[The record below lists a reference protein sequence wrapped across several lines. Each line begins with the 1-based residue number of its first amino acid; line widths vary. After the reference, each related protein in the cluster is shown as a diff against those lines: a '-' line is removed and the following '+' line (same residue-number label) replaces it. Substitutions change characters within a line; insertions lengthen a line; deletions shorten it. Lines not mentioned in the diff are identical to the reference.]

1 MDDPYNRSMPA
12 DPTGNSATNYDADD
26 LVDIESM
33 SPPEMDYY
41 AVLNLSK
48 TASDEDIKDSYKRLS
63 RIFHPDKHSDP
74 TLKQAAE
81 TKFHVINKAFEVLS
95 NAQLRTA
102 YDEYGEEGLNTK
114 WEVGHNIKTPH
125 ELREEYARLA
135 REKRG
140 MELENMVRSKNDITI
155 NVNATRVFSNH
166 MEVPSPFGGTA
177 YAKKLGNG
185 GVLSALKRT
194 EIMQLYMKN
203 SFETQLGSRTQ
214 FIVGGQ
220 MTSRSGTGGGNVI
233 GTIRHNF
240 SEKLNVEVGSSL
252 LNPRIGVL
260 KGTYSIDPL
269 TFITGT
275 AQVRTFQA
283 PAPLVMTFGRRIT
296 KGATGYMTYRT
307 GEWAIGSWGVPSE
320 RRREFSSM
328 ALGVSSQD
336 ENRSYQ
342 VEIQTGLMQSH
353 LSLDHTWALDRSTK
367 VRVGGSLSTTAG
379 INVSIGGDRKI
390 TRHIKVGL
398 AVEVGLSGGVAFN
411 IKVKRLGQSVTVPIV
426 LAAEFN
432 PKLAFWAT
440 AVPICAVTALDMG
453 YVKPKRRRERAAKV
467 LELRKVH
474 QDFIATQKKEAEEA
488 MELLRE
494 STVRKMKQE
503 QEKDGLVV
511 LEAHYGNLSAAPE
524 LGLVADVTIAVQA
537 LVNNS
542 QLTMPAGHS
551 KTHILGFYDP
561 CLGEKK
567 QLRIRYEF
575 QRRMHEVVI
584 SDLASVAAPV
594 RSHLLA

>member
-1 MDDPYNRSMPA
+1 MDDPYEDRSMPM
-12 DPTGNSATNYDADD
+12 DPGSAHYDADD
-26 LVDIESM
+26 LLTDLENM
-33 SPPEMDYY
+33 KPPELDYY

-48 TASDEDIKDSYKRLS
+48 TASEDEIKDSYKRLS

-74 TLKQAAE
+74 ALKQAAE

-95 NAQLRTA
+95 NPQLRTA

-114 WEVGHNIKTPH
+114 WEVGHKIKTPQ

-135 REKRG
+135 REKRE
-140 MELENMVRSKNDITI
+140 MELESLVRSKNDITI
-155 NVNATRVFSNH
+155 NVDATKVFKNQDI
-166 MEVPSPFGGTA
+166 PSPFGGTA
-177 YAKKLGNG
+177 FAKKGRG
-185 GVLSALKRT
+185 GYLSALKRT
-194 EIMQLYMKN
+194 EIMQLFMKN
-203 SFETQLGSRTQ
+203 SFETQFGARTQ

-220 MTSRSGTGGGNVI
+220 MTSRSGMGGGNVV
-233 GTIRHNF
+233 GTIRHTF

-275 AQVRTFQA
+275 AQVRHFQG

-307 GEWAIGSWGVPSE
+307 GEWAIGSWGPVFE
-320 RRREFSSM
+320 RRRDFSSL
-328 ALGVSSQD
+328 ALGLSSQD

-342 VEIQTGLMQSH
+342 VEIQTGIMQSH
-353 LSLDHTWALDRSTK
+353 LSVDHTWTLDPNTK

-379 INVSIGGDRKI
+379 INASLGGDRKV
-390 TRHIKVGL
+390 TEHTKVGL
-398 AVEVGLSGGVAFN
+398 AIEVGLSGGVAFN
-411 IKVKRLGQSVTVPIV
+411 IKVKRLGQSVTIPIV

-440 AVPICAVTALDMG
+440 VVPICAITALDMG
-453 YVKPKRRRERAAKV
+453 YVKPKRRRERAEKV
-467 LELRKVH
+467 QELRKVH
-474 QDFIATQKKEAEEA
+474 ADFIATQKREAEEA
-488 MELLRE
+488 IELMRE
-494 STVRKMKQE
+494 STVRKMRQE
-503 QEKDGLVV
+503 QDRDGLVV
-511 LEAHYGNLSAAPE
+511 LEAHYGNLNAAPE
-524 LGLVADVTIAVQA
+524 LNLVADVTVAVQA

-542 QLTMPAGHS
+542 QLTMPGSHS

-575 QRRMHEVVI
+575 QRRMHEVVV
-584 SDLASVAAPV
+584 SDTASVAAPL
-594 RSHLLA
+594 RSHLLAQ